1 MKDSFFSKTSKEAIL
16 KNQSSSPG
24 NPTKLVLTFCLFI
37 FFSLIFASII
47 CVFSVL
53 SSHAY
58 SQMLIHN
65 PKNATHLV
73 CIFTSD
79 PDFCYDAVYV
89 SSPPPDGTNPT
100 HIFYIS
106 LLSSLGYLSDLVDLP
121 KSTISGLDSETRF
134 VLRKCEFA
142 FVFAQSQLNESV
154 ARLHMEKSEYGKL
167 LGVDKLVWDLQSLIS
182 QANGQLALINNNA
195 NVQGPDVTI
204 IEQKRKRVDDDS
216 TKLDHN
222 QTPMELGYKIFGLTV
237 ISLHGHALGVR

>member
-1 MKDSFFSKTSKEAIL
+1 MEDSFSKTSKEAIL
-16 KNQSSSPG
+16 QNQSSSSG
-24 NPTKLVLTFCLFI
+24 NRTKLQLTFYLLI
-37 FFSLIFASII
+37 FFSLIIASII
-47 CVFSVL
+47 CVFNVL
-53 SSHAY
+53 NYHAY

-65 PKNATHLV
+65 PKNATHVV

-106 LLSSLGYLSDLVDLP
+106 LLSSLGYLSDLVELP

-134 VLRKCEFA
+134 VLRKCELA
-142 FVFAQSQLNESV
+142 FVFAQSKLNESV

-182 QANGQLALINNNA
+182 QANGQ
-195 NVQGPDVTI
+195 V
-204 IEQKRKRVDDDS
+204 S
-216 TKLDHN
+216 KLSHI
-222 QTPMELGYKIFGLTV
+222 YC
-237 ISLHGHALGVR
+237 